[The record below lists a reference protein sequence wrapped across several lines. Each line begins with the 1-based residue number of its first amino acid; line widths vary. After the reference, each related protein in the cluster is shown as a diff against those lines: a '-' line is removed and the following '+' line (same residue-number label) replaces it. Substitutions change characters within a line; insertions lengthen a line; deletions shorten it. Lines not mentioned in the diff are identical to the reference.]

1 MCKKVCQLLFGKR
14 FCPLLNFMP
23 SEEYNATMLDC
34 AVMIQAHLRE
44 QAHGNIVT
52 GLWLGMRVYL
62 SEKGIDYQHF
72 KSLGVHVFS
81 IERNLTRD
89 NQNALLPLTDEEVAM
104 NRKLLLQNY
113 GAESIKNKLNHLVD
127 VLNK

>member
-1 MCKKVCQLLFGKR
+1 
-14 FCPLLNFMP
+14 
-23 SEEYNATMLDC
+23 
-34 AVMIQAHLRE
+34 
-44 QAHGNIVT
+44 VT

-104 NRKLLLQNY
+104 NRKLLLRNY